1 MPERTLFH
9 ERGVLVTTGRLVA
22 NGSTYAIRNV
32 DSVRVIVQNSDQ
44 RTKNALSKNQSQFKT
59 TYLRFISL
67 GLMPVCGVMLG
78 LLGGGWNWLW
88 LPVCLAAA
96 FLSQTLVPAL
106 NAANLH
112 RLQHPYVCM
121 IRLSGR
127 DVEAFR
133 SDDEEFTRRVA
144 NALGDALVETAG

>member
-1 MPERTLFH
+1 MPEKTLLH
-9 ERGVLVTTGRLVA
+9 ERDVLVTTGRLVA

-32 DSVRVIVQNSDQ
+32 DSVRVMVLNSDQ
-44 RTKNALSKNQSQFKT
+44 RTKDAVSKAQSQFKT
-59 TYLRFISL
+59 PYFRFVSL
-67 GLMPVCGVMLG
+67 GLIPVCGLMLG

-96 FLSQTLVPAL
+96 FLAQTLVPAL

-112 RLQHPYVCM
+112 RLHYPYVCM

-133 SDDEEFTRRVA
+133 SDDEGFTRRVA
-144 NALGDALVETAG
+144 DAIGDALVETAG